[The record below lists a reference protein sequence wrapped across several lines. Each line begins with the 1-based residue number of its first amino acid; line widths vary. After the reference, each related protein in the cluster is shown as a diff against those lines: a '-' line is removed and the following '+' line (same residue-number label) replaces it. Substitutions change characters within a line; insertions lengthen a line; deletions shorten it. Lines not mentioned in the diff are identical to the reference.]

1 MISNIYHSP
10 TPVLGSTIAVHTN
23 NFLETLDEH
32 LSNLSLLNLKAF
44 AFLDANINLINID
57 RNQYASMYLDIVHSN
72 SFLQTINK
80 ATRIQGNSY
89 SLIDHILINNV
100 DTGVVL
106 TEISDHFL
114 AFVVSN
120 VHKVKPLQTSEKT
133 RDFSY
138 NNLSN
143 FRDYLGA
150 HHWDDVTHCNE
161 VNECLNKFL
170 THFNTGLDLY
180 SPEESKTFNKNIDK
194 KKQFYD

>member
-1 MISNIYHSP
+1 MWYQ
-10 TPVLGSTIAVHTN
+10 TYTTGSTIPVHTN

-100 DTGVVL
+100 DNAKVNTGVVL

-114 AFVVSN
+114 TFVVSN
-120 VHKVKPLQTSEKT
+120 VHKVKPLQTSKKT
-133 RDFSY
+133 RDFS
-138 NNLSN
+138 LSN

-180 SPEESKTFNKNIDK
+180 SPEEFKNPKLLTKTYIK
-194 KKQFYD
+194 